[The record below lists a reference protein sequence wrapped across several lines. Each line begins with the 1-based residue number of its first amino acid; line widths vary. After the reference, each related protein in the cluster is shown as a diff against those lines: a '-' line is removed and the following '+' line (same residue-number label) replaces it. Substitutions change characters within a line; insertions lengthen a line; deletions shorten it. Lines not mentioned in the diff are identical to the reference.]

1 MFGILRA
8 IRRRKYRRIEF
19 PSQWYAILE
28 TNVPFY
34 QAYTDEQRERF
45 CSLVKIFVWE
55 KHFIGAQGMEITDE
69 VRVVIAASACR
80 LILNLGIKYYNR
92 LTEIVVYPYVYTHPD
107 QEGIIYGEAHAWGT
121 VVLSWPAV
129 IQGIKNPYDGEATG
143 AHEFA
148 HVLDRADGVFDGTPV
163 LRNSASYGPW
173 AQVMSMHFLALQKR
187 SKKQRKVLRMYGA
200 TNEAEFFAVATE
212 SYFEKPEQMKRLT
225 PKLYEVMQR
234 FYGPALGSSAQDNP
248 DTSQEQG

>member
-8 IRRRKYRRIEF
+8 IRRRKYRRLEF

-28 TNVPFY
+28 EKVPFY
-34 QAYTDEQRERF
+34 QAYSDEQRERF
-45 CSLVKIFVWE
+45 CTLVKIFVWE

-69 VRVVIAASACR
+69 VKVVIAASACR

-107 QEGIIYGEAHAWGT
+107 QEGVIYGEAHAWGT

-129 IQGIKNPYDGEATG
+129 MHGIQNPYDGEATG

-148 HVLDRADGVFDGTPV
+148 HVLDRADGVFDGTPL
-163 LRNSASYGPW
+163 LRTGAAYGPW
-173 AQVMSMHFLALQKR
+173 VRVMSRHFLALQKR
-187 SKKQRKVLRMYGA
+187 NKKQRKVLRMYGA

-212 SYFEKPEQMKRLT
+212 SYFEKPEKMKRLT
-225 PKLYEVMQR
+225 PELYQVMLR
-234 FYGPALGSSAQDNP
+234 FYGPDLGSSSQDNP
-248 DTSQEQG
+248 DSDQEEG